1 MAKMRLAKIKMRLAL
16 AQNPAC
22 ISDFA
27 GCISDFASRIFCSS
41 VSSVQFPEVHELNHP
56 IKPSPSAS
64 QSPFFFF
71 RRRGWG

>member
-16 AQNPAC
+16 TQNPAC

-27 GCISDFASRIFCSS
+27 GCISDFASRIFGLS
-41 VSSVQFPEVHELNHP
+41 VSSAQFSEVQELNHP
-56 IKPSPSAS
+56 IKPSPSTP